1 VKKLTPLG
9 MRIKNA
15 IKKNKKEG
23 LGVRTQQEL
32 AKKIGCSNGHL
43 SAVITGEAIPS
54 MGLLGK
60 LASEL
65 NTSVSELLKEV

>member
-1 VKKLTPLG
+1 VKNLTPLG
-9 MRIKNA
+9 MKIKNA
-15 IKKNKKEG
+15 IKKNKKDG
-23 LGVRTQQEL
+23 AGVQSQQEL

-43 SAVITGEAIPS
+43 SAVITGEANPS